1 MESNSEALNQE
12 NVTRGNVGVHTGPGE
27 GRGTDETGELS
38 PLRTRPSE
46 GMGPGVSSRAYEDAM
61 IADHSPERPP
71 RVNSSELGEAGKR
84 HTGSFGEKFSTL
96 LSTARFEGQADSS
109 KPQGTFDVDASKSEK
124 AGERQGEE
132 FLAGRLNNTE
142 GDAFSSYEVPEGC
155 IPYLTDMSL
164 FKKFGWPSGRL
175 VSAGPSGG
183 KMLDEARSTAE
194 EWVDGSWRPKIIGSN
209 VKCLPVVHPDT
220 CGLTASFTRVHES
233 PWVWRLERDENAMP
247 SQRTDDVDYADIVWI
262 FRGTFVS
269 KVSRESSCWWEAG
282 ESSSLHSHYTT
293 HGGR

>member
-1 MESNSEALNQE
+1 
-12 NVTRGNVGVHTGPGE
+12 
-27 GRGTDETGELS
+27 
-38 PLRTRPSE
+38 
-46 GMGPGVSSRAYEDAM
+46 
-61 IADHSPERPP
+61 
-71 RVNSSELGEAGKR
+71 
-84 HTGSFGEKFSTL
+84 
-96 LSTARFEGQADSS
+96 
-109 KPQGTFDVDASKSEK
+109 
-124 AGERQGEE
+124 
-132 FLAGRLNNTE
+132 
-142 GDAFSSYEVPEGC
+142 
-155 IPYLTDMSL
+155 
-164 FKKFGWPSGRL
+164 
-175 VSAGPSGG
+175 
-183 KMLDEARSTAE
+183 MLDEARSTAE